1 MKPNVHRS
9 TRAHRSDDGRAF
21 LPDPSDGARAMSDD
35 DLAESLAR
43 SFLCSA
49 TSGEEDAE
57 TTRDEVFPEESGG
70 LVVRDLEDDESSFAW
85 S

>member
-1 MKPNVHRS
+1 
-9 TRAHRSDDGRAF
+9 
-21 LPDPSDGARAMSDD
+21 MSDD
-35 DLAESLAR
+35 ELAESLAQ

-57 TTRDEVFPEESGG
+57 MTRDEVFPEESGG